1 MPSPDVSN
9 KLMYGNMFLMLSF
22 SSIRRIEISTPVNA
36 EIIVN
41 GNRCKE
47 AFAFLYKNWMEGI
60 FMWCIIIYQ
69 KKMNSC
75 KVNKVLVATE
85 SRKRED
91 FFET

>member
-22 SSIRRIEISTPVNA
+22 SSIRIIEMNTPIKA

-41 GNRCKE
+41 GNRCND

-60 FMWCIIIYQ
+60 FMWCIIIYLN
-69 KKMNSC
+69 KK
-75 KVNKVLVATE
+75 
-85 SRKRED
+85 
-91 FFET
+91 